1 MSRDIL
7 HLRLDSFFAVVEQKK
22 RPNLHGRPVIVAEP
36 KGNTSG
42 VVISAS
48 REAKRQGIKEGD
60 SVRHAQRACPGVVI
74 FKADYTSYKLVNE
87 EFLDLLSDFSPMLE
101 PDELGSAYM
110 DVTADRSLG
119 GDPSD
124 ICARIMREVAA
135 RLDMPL
141 QIGCASNKLI
151 AKIASLVVSDL
162 RPSHYKRL
170 VRVWPEGEAN
180 FLSPLPVSVLDAVT
194 GKIEKRLG
202 ELGISTIGQLS
213 RVSERAMVSQF
224 GPVGSIIRRQA
235 LGIDFTP
242 VKAAYPPEVII
253 SEHTF
258 CSSVEE
264 PAEVEEALVLLANRA
279 VLKLRKR
286 RVLAGE
292 ITLTLTCE
300 GQKQILRSAQND
312 GRVAQHNNAV
322 ILRRNDEGSA
332 VVQNAGHNRPGYVVP
347 DAASLGL
354 AVRPNEFVFEYF
366 TFKKP
371 TDSAYSINQALVKM
385 LHSIMKPGMEVSKV
399 QISLSG
405 LTRGE
410 SSQLSLI
417 GDSERRGRLNRVTEL
432 LVQRFGED
440 AVFLAAALKPA
451 PDAHLYR

>member
-1 MSRDIL
+1 MARDVL
-7 HLRLDSFFAVVEQKK
+7 HIRLDSFFAVVEQKK

-36 KGNTSG
+36 KRKMGTVPETPFQRGLSPFSATG

-87 EFLDLLSDFSPMLE
+87 EFLDLLSEFSPMLE

-119 GDPSD
+119 GDPSEL
-124 ICARIMREVAA
+124 CARIMREVAA

-151 AKIASLVVSDL
+151 AKIASGMA
-162 RPSHYKRL
+162 KGF
-170 VRVWPEGEAN
+170 VRVRSEGEAS
-180 FLSPLPVSVLDAVT
+180 FLSPLPISALDAVT

-202 ELGISTIGQLS
+202 ELGISNICQLAK
-213 RVSERAMVSQF
+213 VSERALVSRF

-253 SEHTF
+253 SEHPF
-258 CSSVEE
+258 CSPVEE
-264 PAEVEEALVLLANRA
+264 PAEVEEALALMTNRL
-279 VLKLRKR
+279 VLKLRR
-286 RVLAGE
+286 RNVLAGE
-292 ITLTLTCE
+292 ITLTLQTDRA
-300 GQKQILRSAQND
+300 GF
-312 GRVAQHNNAV
+312 V
-322 ILRRNDEGSA
+322 IQPVIA
-332 VVQNAGHNRPGYVVP
+332 
-347 DAASLGL
+347 
-354 AVRPNEFVFEYF
+354 YF
-366 TFKKP
+366 KFKRP
-371 TDSAYSINQALVKM
+371 TDSTYSINQALCK
-385 LHSIMKPGMEVSKV
+385 LLGSIMKPGMEVSKV
-399 QISLSG
+399 QISLSE

-417 GDSERRGRLNRVTEL
+417 GDSERRSRLNRVTEL

-440 AVFLAAALKPA
+440 AVFLAASLKPA
-451 PDAHLYR
+451 ADAHLYGNT